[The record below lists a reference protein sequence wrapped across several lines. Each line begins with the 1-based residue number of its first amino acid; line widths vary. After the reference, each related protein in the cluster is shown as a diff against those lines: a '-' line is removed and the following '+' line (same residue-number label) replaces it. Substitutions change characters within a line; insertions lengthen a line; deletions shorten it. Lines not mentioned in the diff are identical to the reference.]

1 MKTSATAA
9 LAVLVLM
16 VPQAAAACVNF
27 QVTGSDLSVRYDPF
41 SPSPVERIFTL
52 RAQRIDPLTTAVRFI
67 LVDGDSPGGETRIGS
82 GPRGYGI
89 RSVSNSSRAMF
100 FNGAEQPNATNGL
113 LINFGSGQ
121 GGDIATETL
130 RLSIPA
136 GQDTAAGDFF
146 EPLEIRY
153 ICETADGPGTPDFQR
168 GARVAIDLHVPEMIS
183 TYIGAPGVRRGQ
195 IAFGSLIGVEG
206 LVSRDLV
213 VTAQSTIPYNLEYDS
228 TRGRLKRR
236 DDDDYGLDYD
246 VRLSGYPVGR
256 EAVLSCART
265 IAPLGRT
272 HALQVTLG
280 AGQAAMAPAGTYSD
294 TITLSFTPRLGLSGA
309 EGCTAGL

>member
-1 MKTSATAA
+1 MKTSVAAAFVILAMTA
-9 LAVLVLM
+9 
-16 VPQAAAACVNF
+16 PQAAAACVDF
-27 QVTGSDLSVRYDPF
+27 QVTGSDLTVRYDPF
-41 SPSPVERIFTL
+41 SPSPVERLFTL
-52 RAQRIDPLTTAVRFI
+52 RAQRLDPTATAVRFI
-67 LVDGDSPGGETRIGS
+67 LVDGDSPGGETRIGT

-89 RSVSNSSRAMF
+89 RSVRDSSRPLF
-100 FNGAEQPNATNGL
+100 FSGAEQPNATNGL
-113 LINFGSGQ
+113 LISFGSGP

-153 ICETADGPGTPDFQR
+153 VCETADGPGVPDFQQ

-195 IAFGSLIGVEG
+195 IAFGSLTGAEG
-206 LVSRDLV
+206 RVSRDLV
-213 VTAQSTIPYNLEYDS
+213 VTAQSTIPYSLEYDS
-228 TRGRLKRR
+228 LRGRLQRR
-236 DDDDYGLDYD
+236 DDDEYGLDYD

-256 EAVLSCART
+256 GAVLGCART
-265 IAPLGRT
+265 VAPSGRS

-280 AGQAAMAPAGTYSD
+280 AGQAASAPAGAYSD
-294 TITLSFTPRLGLSGA
+294 TITLSFTPRLGLSGSD
-309 EGCTAGL
+309 GCSAGL